1 MKVLFKYIVFI
12 FILSLVSF
20 DAYSATRYS
29 VSTGNWNSTSTW
41 SSSSGGSSGASV
53 PVAGD
58 IVYIERGKNVTLTA
72 DAACASVL
80 FTTSTA
86 TTLDLNGFTLTLT
99 GAVTIPRSGS
109 SNNVLA
115 IGTGTLNAASISFT
129 SGGSSTRHQITIS
142 TGTLNV
148 SGDITTDNTGKSAS
162 IIFTDAG
169 TLNAGVGIMT
179 TVGSSPTRVSGGTLT
194 TFAGATI
201 NYNGAS
207 QSIRSG
213 TYLGNL
219 KLSGTTGTKTF
230 LGATQISGDFSI
242 LSPAK
247 ANLNSFDSRVLG
259 AIKFEST
266 TQVTGSWGSTS
277 SSAVNKDDTYF
288 TSNAGT
294 IRVPI
299 LNTWNGNT
307 STAWETSTNWSL
319 GAVPTSINTDS
330 IVIPSS
336 PSRQPVINA
345 ATTINSINILSS
357 ASLTI
362 SGTYSLTVMG
372 NFVKS
377 GTFSGT
383 PNTVVFN
390 GLAQSI
396 TSSSAIT
403 FNNLTLAGSGV
414 KTFSTAPTV
423 NGTLTMGGTTAS
435 ISTAPTYGGA
445 AGLYYDK
452 TGSSFTAGAELKTT
466 GTGGITIG
474 GGSITQGSSS
484 NLSISSLLTI
494 NSGATF
500 IFSSSK
506 TFTTSGN
513 IINNGTLTGGS
524 KSITFSADVTNANSG
539 TFNGGAGTITM
550 SGNFTNTGTFNGSSV
565 PITIAGT
572 NNQSIGG
579 FSTTGLVSMT
589 KTGGTATFT
598 GNVTGGAL
606 TINGT
611 GGTLNLGSSLLH
623 TFTGLWTSTNGTLNG
638 GSSTITFSAAT
649 VSSGTGGTFT
659 ANTGK
664 VIYSANAAQA
674 VPPLTYNNLTIG
686 GSSAK
691 TFSTTPTIN
700 GILSME
706 GTASVV
712 VTTGVVTY
720 GAAATLQYNKSAQ
733 YTATS
738 EEWVTPF
745 TATGGIIIA
754 NVGAITTPGAVQIGN
769 NTNVPLTINS
779 GATLTPGANLLTL
792 HGDFNNAG
800 TLTSGSGG
808 ITIAGTTTTQS
819 IGNVAS
825 TLSTTGNISLTKT
838 AGTATL
844 IGAVNAAGLFINGS
858 GGTLNL
864 GSTLTHVFTG
874 TYSNTAGTLNGG
886 SSNIQF
892 TNTGTVVSGNTG
904 TFTPSTGTV
913 TYSGTNQTIANL
925 TYNNLTLSGTGTKT
939 YSSTPF
945 AVSNITTVDTAHTKI
960 TIATGTYTTTK
971 LEFNGDGQ
979 LLGTYG
985 HINSTPTYN
994 YRFFNTGNGKL
1005 NVTSTSGSHL
1015 TGVLSQL
1022 YLTLSGQS
1030 YTIGSGNT
1038 SGTPSNITAGLA
1050 TVTIHATD
1058 ISYNTIASY
1067 TGSKT
1072 LTIKEFDATTNL
1084 LLSTQTSVVEFNN
1097 GVASGVQILITKAGI
1112 HKITVDDA
1120 GLYGVLSSS
1129 VTVVAGT
1136 ATKLNFTAQPTAAI
1150 AGAAFDINPQVG
1162 IYDFYDNITTSS
1174 SIVTLSLS
1182 GTATLFGTSTKTAS
1196 AGTADFASNG
1206 LYITKSGTY
1215 TLTASAGS
1223 LTSSITSSFIIS
1235 PATANK
1241 LAFSIQPGNGSSG
1254 MPLSPQPVV
1263 VVQDIYSNNVTGIN
1277 DQISLSFGTDPSSG
1291 EAILG
1296 YSSIDIVNGVAAF
1309 NDMNVDIVGTGYTL
1323 DVISTAG
1330 YTHAVSNAFNITTS
1344 DPTQLAFTTSP
1355 TTQIAG
1361 ANLLSVI
1368 KVQDANGNT
1377 ITTGAASMKVITVE
1391 LTSGSGVL
1399 AGTVSMTAVSG
1410 VADFSNN
1417 PFFIIS
1423 AGSNKILTATATG
1436 LTSATSTSFSITSA
1450 AANTLSFTTQPSTTT
1465 VAGADFA
1472 TQPVVTVQ
1480 DQFGNTV
1487 TSSTESITLSL
1498 TTGTGTLSG
1507 TTTVSAS
1514 SGVATF
1520 SGLNIN
1526 LAGANKVL
1534 SASSAG
1540 VITAT
1545 TSPAFSIIPA
1555 AVNKLAFTTQ
1565 PSATTVAGTAFA
1577 TQPVVTVQDQFGNTV
1592 TSSSAAIALTLTTGT
1607 GTLSGTTTVSASSGV
1622 ATFSGLNINLVGANK
1637 VLTASTAGVTS
1648 ATTSPVFSITP
1659 AIASKLIFTTQPSL
1673 LTIQNIIFDQQPVV
1687 TVQDRFGNTV
1697 TSSSANIVLSISTGT
1712 GVLSGTTTVSASSG
1726 VATFSGLSIDLAGA
1740 DKVLTASSGALTV
1753 SLSSVFTI
1761 GSEGALFSTL
1771 SSTAATCAKL
1781 GSIDVSVMGGVAP
1794 FKYDWSDITGISNV
1808 QNRVGLLPGTY
1819 NVSVTD
1825 ARGTTTG
1832 VLAKVVDGDLSNCTG
1847 LTVCRSDNASV
1858 FSADPD
1864 PSNTSYNWTIS
1875 PVAGATFSGDGT
1887 ASITVNWTAVPVGT
1901 YSVCVTA
1908 NNVCGTSTQ
1917 TCKTVYVKQPDINAF
1932 ADPTCS
1938 GTNLNLHAYGASDY
1952 SWVGP
1957 NAFAS
1962 NSVNPVIYNAT
1973 SASANG
1979 TYTLTATDVNGC
1991 VASSSKILNFSVDAL
2006 PSIDASTITPSADC
2020 TESGNGAIV
2029 LNTISGGTTYGF
2041 SWSKIGAATFSAT
2054 TQNISAISTGG
2065 YIVNILTEKGCSTN
2079 KNFSI
2084 TSSTGPSVSTSSSNV
2099 NCFGNATGA
2108 INLTATVGTNLSPIA
2123 SYTWINST
2131 GTFSAT
2137 TEDLTN
2143 LQAGKYTVQV
2153 TDGLSCKAST
2163 EVTITQP
2170 AGPLSAEATI
2180 TNINCKNASTGA
2192 ITLNTL
2198 GGTSSPSYTY
2208 LWSGPSS
2215 FSATT
2220 KDITALAAGTY
2231 TVTIS
2236 DGNACPYTNSYT
2248 ITQPAGVLSATAVL
2262 TAVNCFGGITGIV
2275 NLTTSGGTA
2284 PYTYNWSKIADGTF
2298 SATTEDIAGLTA
2310 GTYSTTITDS
2320 KSCSVTPA
2328 GFIITQPAAAL
2339 AITLTSSNNIK
2350 CFGGN
2355 NGAININVTGGTSG
2369 YSYVW
2374 SNGASSNALT
2384 NLSAGT
2390 YTATVTDNVGCNIV
2404 HAYTLTQPAAA
2415 LAASI
2420 GSFENISCN
2429 SGSNGVVNMDILGG
2443 TEPFTYAWTGPG
2455 GFTNTNQNLVSLL
2468 PGKYNATV
2476 TDANNCLAYA
2486 NKTLTEPTA
2495 ILVSATVTNNLCNGN
2510 TNGAIA
2516 LNVSGGTGAYTY
2528 SWNNG
2533 AVTNSINELSAGTY
2547 SVTITDANNCT
2558 SIQTYTI
2565 TQPTALATP
2574 IASATN
2580 LTCNGSA
2587 DGAISLTIS
2596 GGVSPYTYA
2605 WTGPSSFTST
2615 SKDISAL
2622 AAGTYSVTVTDHNG
2636 CTTTLTPAALT
2647 QPTIITATATAANIN
2662 CFGQSTG
2669 TITLSVSGG
2678 TASYTYLWND
2688 ASVLKDRA
2696 ALVAGDYNVTITD
2709 VNGCTKTLSS
2719 ISITQPTAA
2728 LAVTGTQTNILCNGN
2743 ATGNIDIT
2751 VTGGTTAYTYAW
2763 SKTGDGTFNKTT
2775 EDIDL
2780 LAAGIYTVLVT
2791 DHNSCSVTQT
2801 YTITQPTA
2809 LATPIASAT
2818 NLTCNG
2824 SADGAI
2830 SLTIS
2835 GGVSPYTYAWTGP
2848 SSFTSTSKDI
2858 SALAAGTYSVT
2869 VTDHNGCTTTLTP
2882 AALTQPTIITATAT
2896 AANINC
2902 FGQST
2907 GTITLSV
2914 SGGTASY
2921 TYLWN
2926 DASVLKDRAAL
2937 VAGDYNVTITDVNG
2951 CTKTL
2956 SSISI
2961 TQPTAALAVTASKTN
2976 VLCNGNST
2984 GSVDISVTGGTIPYT
2999 YAWSKTGDAT
3009 FSKTTQDIDLLGVGT
3024 YTVVITDNNGCAIS
3038 TSAIIMQP
3046 TPIAASLTNT
3056 NLTCN
3061 SASDGAISLTIDG
3074 GTTPYTYA
3082 WSGPNSFSATTKD
3095 ISKLTI
3101 GVYTLTITDAS
3112 NCNLIL
3118 TSTAITQPAAY
3129 SIKASL
3135 VKNVSCY
3142 DGKDGSALVGSIGG
3156 VAPYSYS
3163 WSSGSKDSV
3172 ISSLKSGTYIIN
3184 AEDINGCKAKD
3195 SIDITQPLTELKV
3208 YGNITDTRACA
3219 GTPSG
3224 KIDVQVE
3231 NANGVLTYTWTGP
3244 TKIGNIKSPSS
3255 LAVGDYT
3262 LTVADAAGCI
3272 ATMSKTIATATV
3284 LAVNVTGE
3292 NKTCADN
3299 PDGAVYA
3306 AVTGGVAPFSY
3317 LWNTKDTLQSL
3328 KGLNTNTY
3336 TVITTDANGCTAS
3349 ASVTLIEPICSVPTA
3364 IPDVFVS
3371 SNGEVL
3377 NNSVALN
3384 DSDSLFVTADLNFQ
3398 LLNLPETNQGT
3409 IVANLNGGFVF
3420 TPNPDYNGV
3429 VNLKYLVSNP
3439 MNVSAK
3445 GAFKIYVSN
3454 ITITDTLVN
3463 SNCTTGGSINLM
3475 VHGGF
3480 PDYTYSWTG
3489 PDDFKSTA
3497 RTVHSLS
3504 PGTYE
3509 VTITDSVGGFTKK
3522 SFAIKDNCQIDTSS
3536 IYMSGTNKFT
3546 YNGLPQGPT
3555 KYISHGSNGNV
3566 SIIYTGIDSTNYK
3579 TSTKLPTLPGRY
3591 KAVATIAAD
3600 AANTS
3605 ANSTDFE
3612 FTIEKA
3618 PLTIT
3623 ANNLTVYFG
3632 DPVSSIIKAGSY
3644 TITGFVG
3651 NDTDTILKNKITYK
3665 TNYTDKTLPGVSNI
3679 TITPVTSG
3687 VVLENYYFIENS
3699 GKITIK
3705 SLSTVRPLP
3714 PVVMN
3719 GKFIIGNLSN
3729 PKNIRSLVTSI
3740 PLNTIPVWCDVKTLL
3755 CDSVAPNLPSSVGKY
3770 IYPIKSFD
3778 ISNSLYSAEYVYD
3791 TVLISPPAP
3800 FVIDSTYILGLST
3813 NPTNVSLQV
3822 SGMPGSSFN
3831 YFINNVLQTATPK
3844 LPKIKGASNYTVSQ
3858 VVNNIESDTASFKIT
3873 MLHPNDIIHLQ
3884 KMVDTGVLQPN
3895 STFNYQFTFLLNN
3908 LTNYPISKVI
3918 ISDNLQNSVPI
3929 TSDFNVVS
3937 NKATGGVIANYRY
3950 NGSTNTN
3957 LTDSSSKID
3966 GHKIDTSYLVVNIS
3980 PKGYA
3985 GQLTNIASVQVDTKW
4000 GTLNMLSSVDTRAN
4014 ETSKA
4019 PTPYIIKDI
4028 LVFIPEGFSPNH
4040 DGVNDK
4046 FIIVKPFDV
4055 TIDIEVYNRWG
4066 STVYKS
4072 KNYNN
4077 DWDGKGN
4084 FLGQDLIDGGYYYI
4098 IKANNY
4104 NGGTRLFN
4112 GYIIIQR

>member
-29 VSTGNWNSTSTW
+29 VGTGNWNSTSTW

-58 IVYIERGKNVTLTA
+58 TVYIERGKNVTLTA

-99 GAVTIPRSGS
+99 GAVSIPRSGS
-109 SNNVLA
+109 GNNVLA
-115 IGTGTLNAASISFT
+115 IGTGTLNAASVSFT
-129 SGGSSTRHQITIS
+129 SGGSSTKHQITIS

-148 SGDITTDNTGKSAS
+148 SGDITTDKGTSAS
-162 IIFTDAG
+162 IIFSGAG

-230 LGATQISGDFSI
+230 LGATQINGDFSI

-435 ISTAPTYGGA
+435 ISTAPTYVGA

-484 NLSISSLLTI
+484 STSISSLLTI

-513 IINNGTLTGGS
+513 IINNGILTGGS
-524 KSITFSADVTNANSG
+524 QPITFSADVTNSNSG

-700 GILSME
+700 GILSVE

-754 NVGAITTPGAVQIGN
+754 NLGAITTPGAVQIGN

-892 TNTGTVVSGNTG
+892 TNTGTVVSENTG

-985 HINSTPTYN
+985 HKNSTPTYIYN
-994 YRFFNTGNGKL
+994 FFNTGYGKL

-1084 LLSTQTSVVEFNN
+1084 LLSTQTSVVLFNN

-1112 HKITVDDA
+1112 HKITIDDA

-1150 AGAAFDINPQVG
+1150 AGAAFDIKPQVG

-1263 VVQDIYSNNVTGIN
+1263 VVQDIYNNNVTGIN

-1291 EAILG
+1291 EAILD

-1450 AANTLSFTTQPSTTT
+1450 AANTLSFTTQPSSST

-1487 TSSTESITLSL
+1487 TSSTASITLSL

-1526 LAGANKVL
+1526 LVGANKVL

-1637 VLTASTAGVTS
+1637 VLTASTLGLTN
-1648 ATTSPVFSITP
+1648 ATTSPAFSITP
-1659 AIASKLIFTTQPSL
+1659 AAASKLVFTTQPSAV
-1673 LTIQNIIFDQQPVV
+1673 TIQNINFAQQPVV

-1697 TSSSANIVLSISTGT
+1697 TSSSASIVLSSSTGA
-1712 GVLSGTTTVSASSG
+1712 GTLNGTSTVSASSG
-1726 VATFSGLSIDLAGA
+1726 VATFSGLYINTAGV
-1740 DKVLTASSGALTV
+1740 DKVLTATSGALTV
-1753 SLSSVFTI
+1753 ALSSVFTI
-1761 GSEGALFSTL
+1761 VSVGDFDVILTPTSAN
-1771 SSTAATCAKL
+1771 CAKL
-1781 GSIDVSVMGGVAP
+1781 GSVAVSITGGVSP
-1794 FKYDWSDITGISNV
+1794 FKYDWSDITGTSNDM
-1808 QNRVGLLPGTY
+1808 NRVGLLSGTY
-1819 NVSVTD
+1819 TLTVTD
-1825 ARGTTTG
+1825 ASG
-1832 VLAKVVDGDLSNCTG
+1832 VVNTKGIFVDGDLSNCTG
-1847 LTVCRSDNASV
+1847 QTVCRSENASA
-1858 FSADPD
+1858 FSTDPD
-1864 PSNTSYNWTIS
+1864 PSNSSYTWSIL
-1875 PVAGATFSGDGT
+1875 PDAGATFSGDGT
-1887 ASITVNWTAVPVGT
+1887 STIKINWTLAPVGV

-1908 NNVCGTSTQ
+1908 HNICGTSTQ
-1917 TCKTVYVKQPDINAF
+1917 TCKTVYVKQPNISAF

-1938 GTNLNLHAYGASDY
+1938 GANLNLHASGANNY
-1952 SWVGP
+1952 SWLGP
-1957 NAFAS
+1957 NAFSS
-1962 NSVNPVIYNAT
+1962 NSANPVIYNAT

-1979 TYTLTATDVNGC
+1979 TYTLTATDANGC
-1991 VASSSKILNFSVDAL
+1991 VASSSKTINFTVDPL
-2006 PSIDASTITPSADC
+2006 PVIGSSTVNGSTDCVNPTGSITLSGIT
-2020 TESGNGAIV
+2020 
-2029 LNTISGGTTYGF
+2029 GGTSWTYNWTKVG
-2041 SWSKIGAATFSAT
+2041 SATFSSTLDAIT
-2054 TQNISAISTGG
+2054 SISTGG
-2065 YIVNILTEKGCSTN
+2065 YNVIITNDKGCTYNTS
-2079 KNFSI
+2079 FSV
-2084 TSSTGPSVSTSSSNV
+2084 TSGAGPTVSASSTNV

-2108 INLTATVGTNLSPIA
+2108 INLTATEGTSHSTIT
-2123 SYTWINST
+2123 SYNWVNST
-2131 GTFSAT
+2131 GTFSSTA
-2137 TEDLTN
+2137 EDLTG
-2143 LQAGKYTVQV
+2143 LSAGQYSVQV
-2153 TDGLSCKAST
+2153 ADAAGCNVST

-2192 ITLNTL
+2192 ITLKTF

-2208 LWSGPSS
+2208 SWSGPSS
-2215 FSATT
+2215 FTSTSRDLT
-2220 KDITALAAGTY
+2220 SLAAGTY

-2236 DGNACPYTNSYT
+2236 DGNSCPYTNSYT
-2248 ITQPAGVLSATAVL
+2248 ITEPAGVLSATATL
-2262 TAVNCFGGITGIV
+2262 TPVNCFGAATGIV
-2275 NLTTSGGTA
+2275 NLTATGGTI
-2284 PYTYNWSKIADGTF
+2284 PYTYAWSKIADGTF

-2310 GTYSTTITDS
+2310 GTYSVTITDS
-2320 KSCSVTPA
+2320 KSCTVTPT
-2328 GFIITQPAAAL
+2328 GFVITQPIATLSIATPT
-2339 AITLTSSNNIK
+2339 ITNVN

-2355 NGAININVTGGTSG
+2355 NGAFSIDVTGGTSGYTYVWSNGATNNSLTSLTAGTYTTTVTDLVGCSITSSYNVTEPAAALVATVSSYNDISCNGGANGAVNINVTGGTA
-2369 YSYVW
+2369 SYTYAW
-2374 SNGASSNALT
+2374 AGPSSYT
-2384 NLSAGT
+2384 NTIQNISSLSPGK
-2390 YTATVTDNVGCNIV
+2390 YNLTVTDAKNCVASANQ
-2404 HAYTLTQPAAA
+2404 TLTQPDA
-2415 LAASI
+2415 I
-2420 GSFENISCN
+2420 E
-2429 SGSNGVVNMDILGG
+2429 VN
-2443 TEPFTYAWTGPG
+2443 
-2455 GFTNTNQNLVSLL
+2455 
-2468 PGKYNATV
+2468 
-2476 TDANNCLAYA
+2476 
-2486 NKTLTEPTA
+2486 
-2495 ILVSATVTNNLCNGN
+2495 ATVTNNLCNGN
-2510 TNGAIA
+2510 TNGAIT
-2516 LNVSGGTGAYTY
+2516 LNVSGGTGAYNY
-2528 SWNNG
+2528 SWSTG
-2533 AVTNSINELSAGTY
+2533 AITNSITALSAGTY
-2547 SVTITDANNCT
+2547 SVTVTDVNNCT

-2565 TQPTALATP
+2565 TQPTALATQ
-2574 IASATN
+2574 IASTTN

-2587 DGAISLTIS
+2587 DGAISLTIA
-2596 GGVSPYTYA
+2596 GGVTPYNYA
-2605 WTGPSSFTST
+2605 WTGPSTYTST
-2615 SKDISAL
+2615 SKDISSL
-2622 AAGTYSVTVTDHNG
+2622 AAGTYTVTVTDHNG
-2636 CTTTLTPAALT
+2636 CTSSLTPTALT
-2647 QPTIITATATAANIN
+2647 QPAAISATNTFANIN
-2662 CFGQSTG
+2662 CFGLTTG
-2669 TITLSVSGG
+2669 TINLNVSGG
-2678 TASYTYLWND
+2678 TAPYTYLWND
-2688 ASVLKDRA
+2688 ASVLKDRTTLGAGEYSVTIKDANSCSTSINSISLTQPAA
-2696 ALVAGDYNVTITD
+2696 ALGVI
-2709 VNGCTKTLSS
+2709 
-2719 ISITQPTAA
+2719 
-2728 LAVTGTQTNILCNGN
+2728 GTQTNILCNGN
-2743 ATGNIDIT
+2743 TTGAIDIT
-2751 VTGGTTAYTYAW
+2751 VTGGTTPYAYTW
-2763 SKTGDGTFNKTT
+2763 SKTGDGTYNKTT
-2775 EDIDL
+2775 QDLDL
-2780 LAAGIYTVLVT
+2780 LGIGTYSVNVV
-2791 DHNSCSVTQT
+2791 DNNACSVTET

-2809 LATPIASAT
+2809 LATPIASTT

-2830 SLTIS
+2830 SLTVS
-2835 GGVSPYTYAWTGP
+2835 GGVSPYTYAWIGP

-2858 SALAAGTYSVT
+2858 SSLAAGTYTVT
-2869 VTDHNGCTTTLTP
+2869 VTDHNGCTSSLTP
-2882 AALTQPTIITATAT
+2882 TALTQPTAITATNT
-2896 AANINC
+2896 FANINC
-2902 FGQST
+2902 FGLTT
-2907 GTITLSV
+2907 GTINLNV
-2914 SGGTASY
+2914 SGGTAPY

-2926 DASVLKDRAAL
+2926 DASILKDRTTL
-2937 VAGDYNVTITDVNG
+2937 GAGEYSVTIKDANSCST
-2951 CTKTL
+2951 
-2956 SSISI
+2956 SISAISI
-2961 TQPTAALAVTASKTN
+2961 TQPAAALSLTETKSNIV
-2976 VLCNGNST
+2976 CNGNTT
-2984 GSVDISVTGGTIPYT
+2984 GSIDITIAGGSIPYT
-2999 YAWSKTGDAT
+2999 YVWSKTGDGT
-3009 FSKTTQDIDLLGVGT
+3009 YNKTTQDLDLLGIGT
-3024 YTVVITDNNGCAIS
+3024 YSVVVTDNKGCTIS
-3038 TSAIIMQP
+3038 NSSLITQP
-3046 TPIAASLTNT
+3046 TSIVASLTNT

-3061 SASDGAISLTIDG
+3061 DALDGAINLTIDG
-3074 GTTPYTYA
+3074 GVTPYTYA
-3082 WSGPNSFSATTKD
+3082 WTGPSSFSATTKD
-3095 ISKLTI
+3095 ISGLAI
-3101 GVYTLTITDAS
+3101 GTYALTITDAN
-3112 NCNLIL
+3112 NCSSTL
-3118 TSTAITQPAAY
+3118 TSAALTQPDAY
-3129 SIKASL
+3129 SIKAKL
-3135 VKNVSCY
+3135 VQNVNCY
-3142 DGKDGSALVGSIGG
+3142 NGKDGSTSVGSIGG
-3156 VAPYSYS
+3156 ASPYAYS
-3163 WSSGSKDSV
+3163 WSNGSSDSV
-3172 ISSLKSGTYIIN
+3172 LAALKSGKYVVN
-3184 AEDINGCKAKD
+3184 AIDANGCKAKD
-3195 SIDITQPLTELKV
+3195 SISITQPANALKV
-3208 YGNITDTRACA
+3208 YGNVTDTRACA

-3224 KIDVQVE
+3224 KIDVEVD
-3231 NANGVLTYTWTGP
+3231 NATGVITYAWTGP
-3244 TKIGNIKSPSS
+3244 TSIGNIKSPSS
-3255 LAVGDYT
+3255 LDAGDYT
-3262 LTVADAAGCI
+3262 LSITDAAGCI
-3272 ATMSKTIATATV
+3272 ASMSKTIGKATALTV
-3284 LAVNVTGE
+3284 SATGE
-3292 NKTCADN
+3292 SKTCATL
-3299 PDGAVYA
+3299 PDGSAYAV
-3306 AVTGGVAPFSY
+3306 VTGGVAPYTY
-3317 LWNTKDTLQSL
+3317 LWSTKDTTQSI
-3328 KGLNTNTY
+3328 KGLNTDTY
-3336 TVITTDANGCTAS
+3336 TVQVTDANGCTTSDAT
-3349 ASVTLIEPICSVPTA
+3349 TLTDPLCDLPVAVS
-3364 IPDVFVS
+3364 DVFVS
-3371 SNGEVL
+3371 TNGTIL
-3377 NNSVALN
+3377 TNSIAMN
-3384 DSDSLFVTADLNFQ
+3384 DSDPLYAATDLNFQ
-3398 LLNLPETNQGT
+3398 LLNLPANNQGS
-3409 IVANLNGGFVF
+3409 IVASLNGDFVF
-3420 TPNPDYNGV
+3420 TPTADYNGI

-3439 MNVSAK
+3439 LNLSAK
-3445 GAFKIYVSN
+3445 ATFRIYVSK
-3454 ITITDTLVN
+3454 IIITDTVVN
-3463 SNCTTGGSINLM
+3463 STCTAGGEINIS
-3475 VHGGF
+3475 VNGGF
-3480 PDYTYSWTG
+3480 PGYTYVWTG
-3489 PDDFKSTA
+3489 PDNFISTERSVKA
-3497 RTVHSLS
+3497 LA
-3504 PGTYE
+3504 PGSYE
-3509 VTITDSVGGFTKK
+3509 VSITDSVGSNITKTYLIRDDCK
-3522 SFAIKDNCQIDTSS
+3522 VTGSS
-3536 IYMSGTNKFT
+3536 TIYISGTNSYIYKA
-3546 YNGLPQGPT
+3546 LPQGPKTYT
-3555 KYISHGSNGNV
+3555 KHGSTGAV
-3566 SIIYTGIDSTNYK
+3566 SFVYAGVVSTTYATSTTFPSMPGNYK
-3579 TSTKLPTLPGRY
+3579 AIATLAGDGTNT
-3591 KAVATIAAD
+3591 AAT
-3600 AANTS
+3600 
-3605 ANSTDFE
+3605 STDFL

-3623 ANNLTVYFG
+3623 ANDISVYYG
-3632 DPVSSIIKAGSY
+3632 DPISAVLKAGTYS
-3644 TITGFVG
+3644 ITGFVG
-3651 NDTDTILKNKITYK
+3651 DDSDSVITGK
-3665 TNYTDKTLPGVSNI
+3665 VTFATNYTDKTTSDEIDIV
-3679 TITPVTSG
+3679 ITPVTTELTADNYIFKSLSG
-3687 VVLENYYFIENS
+3687 N
-3699 GKITIK
+3699 ITIK
-3705 SLSTVRPLP
+3705 NVIAIRPLP
-3714 PVVMN
+3714 PKVN
-3719 GKFIIGNLSN
+3719 NAKYILGNIAN
-3729 PKNIRSLVTSI
+3729 PKSLRGLVSVI
-3740 PLNTIPVWCDVKTLL
+3740 PLNTVPVWCDITTNL
-3755 CDSVAPNLPSSVGKY
+3755 CDSVAPSLPTIVGKY
-3770 IYPIKSFD
+3770 VYALKSFD
-3778 ISNSLYSAEYVYD
+3778 TLSHLYSAEYVYD
-3791 TVLISPPAP
+3791 TVFLRPPAP
-3800 FVIDSTYILGLST
+3800 TVIDSTYIKGVIG
-3813 NPTNVSLQV
+3813 NPINISIQV
-3822 SGMPGSSFN
+3822 KGMYGSEIN
-3831 YFINNVLQTATPK
+3831 YFVNNIKQRVIPN
-3844 LPKIKGASNYTVSQ
+3844 LPSSIGVFNYTVNQ
-3858 VVNNIESDTASFKIT
+3858 IVNSIESDSSKFSIT
-3873 MLHPNDIIHLQ
+3873 ILNPNDIVHLQ
-3884 KMVDTGVLQPN
+3884 KIVDTGVLQTN
-3895 STFNYQFTFLLNN
+3895 STFNFKFTFIVSN
-3908 LTNYPISKVI
+3908 LTNYPMSHVV

-3929 TSDFNVVS
+3929 TSDFNIISNKSSGGMVS
-3937 NKATGGVIANYRY
+3937 NLSF
-3950 NGSTNTN
+3950 NGSSTIN
-3957 LTDSSSKID
+3957 LTDTSSKILSN
-3966 GHKIDTSYLVVNIS
+3966 KVDTSSLVLNIA
-3980 PKGYA
+3980 PKGYV
-3985 GQLTNIASVQVDTKW
+3985 GSLTNVANVKVDTKW
-4000 GTLNMLSSVDTRAN
+4000 GTVNMISSADNKAI
-4014 ETSKA
+4014 ETTKR
-4019 PTPYIIKDI
+4019 PTPYAIKD
-4028 LVFIPEGFSPNH
+4028 LQVGIPEGFSPNH

-4046 FIIVKPFDV
+4046 FVVVKPFDV
-4055 TIDIEVYNRWG
+4055 TIDLEVYNRWG
-4066 STVYKS
+4066 NIVYRS

-4077 DWDGKGN
+4077 EWDGKGTDS
-4084 FLGQDLIDGGYYYI
+4084 FSGQDLISGGYYYI
-4098 IKANNY
+4098 IKAINF
-4104 NGGTRLFN
+4104 NGGTKVFN